1 MKVDNILIPIDFS
14 ENADRVLTDGIF
26 VAEKFGAKIHVV
38 FAAQIFQDYSEF
50 FVMHVPNIQYEENIV
65 ASAEKR
71 MEAFLEKSQGEDFKC
86 THKILSGDVAESILE
101 YVEEEGIDMIVMG
114 THGYKG
120 LDKILFGSVAE
131 KVVKMA
137 KCPVLTINPY
147 R

>member
-1 MKVDNILIPIDFS
+1 MKVDKLLIPIDFS
-14 ENADRVLTDGIF
+14 ENSDRILTDGIS
-26 VAEKFGAKIHVV
+26 VAEKFGAEIHVV

-50 FVMHVPNIQYEENIV
+50 FVMHVPNIQYEENLV
-65 ASAEKR
+65 ASAGKR
-71 MEAFLEKSQGEDFKC
+71 MEAFLEKSQGKDFKC

-137 KCPVLTINPY
+137 TCPVLTINPY